1 MSSRLTKGS
10 STLSFKGDHEFIQI
24 CKTLV
29 DENKTLQ
36 FVFFKNHNQ
45 HRRTLIWRIFS
56 KVQKRMTR
64 FLREF
69 NLQMGLKDTNVTSFH
84 GSISTHVDDLI
95 AFIEKQVSSPGFVA
109 QHTGAGFAPLIS
121 VIVSGVAQYLACLT
135 KLRVELFK
143 YN

>member
-56 KVQKRMTR
+56 KVQKRMTK

-69 NLQMGLKDTNVTSFH
+69 NLQMGLRKTQI
-84 GSISTHVDDLI
+84 SIHVDDLI

-135 KLRVELFK
+135 KLRVELLK